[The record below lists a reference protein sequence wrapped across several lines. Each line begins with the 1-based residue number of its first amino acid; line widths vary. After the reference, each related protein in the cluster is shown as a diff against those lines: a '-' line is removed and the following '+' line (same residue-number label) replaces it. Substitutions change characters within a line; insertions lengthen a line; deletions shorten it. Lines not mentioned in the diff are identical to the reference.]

1 MTGPVKLPSC
11 RTQAPECGACRG
23 ETFYDGS
30 DFICDECGLF
40 YGDGF
45 DGTTAVYIDTGTP
58 PCCAP
63 CSNAWHSSPRHRPVR
78 LHPVPTPRRPQGRS
92 LDRVPPI
99 PEGDPM
105 TPICA
110 VDTERASHAG

>member
-45 DGTTAVYIDTGTP
+45 DGTTAVYINPDRP
-58 PCCAP
+58 PCGAP
-63 CSNAWHSSPRHRPVR
+63 CSNTWHRSRDLSHYYDCTPCQLPAGHKAAHWTACRPSPKE
-78 LHPVPTPRRPQGRS
+78 TS
-92 LDRVPPI
+92 
-99 PEGDPM
+99 
-105 TPICA
+105 
-110 VDTERASHAG
+110 